1 MRFLNAKWDQS
12 RINRHSFAIR
22 PRAGR
27 NGNIFANRFNR
38 SVLEDDRSVGDHGAM
53 PGGRP
58 PKWAPA
64 LLFSRRPAGRKV
76 SGIGLQLV
84 LKSSRKRKSAAMK
97 NEKNRGSGRFHRLF
111 YAIPTGLA
119 VKSISRTAPSWNCS
133 DNGPLRMLCFVPG
146 PILGAA
152 NKLTILSRQKDLR
165 G

>member
-1 MRFLNAKWDQS
+1 MRLAYKGLILSVLSFTAADNTPLRAQQSGGVGPQACACRSFHGFGLDRVGDGELTPARAPRMRFLNAKWDQS

-64 LLFSRRPAGRKV
+64 LLFSRRPAARKV
-76 SGIGLQLV
+76 SGM
-84 LKSSRKRKSAAMK
+84 AF
-97 NEKNRGSGRFHRLF
+97 N
-111 YAIPTGLA
+111 
-119 VKSISRTAPSWNCS
+119 
-133 DNGPLRMLCFVPG
+133 
-146 PILGAA
+146 
-152 NKLTILSRQKDLR
+152 LS
-165 G
+165 